1 MTNDGRYKYELHC
14 HTKEVSACGQVPAA
28 ELVRL
33 YREKGYDGVVI
44 TDHYSGLTFPL
55 LQKFQMRERVDNYLR
70 GYRSARDAAAD
81 DFTVLLGMELRG
93 YCSPIDFLVYGVS
106 EQMLRESG
114 NLLFRYSRRFYKTA
128 QQYGALVVA
137 AHPFRMRPF
146 KANPRFIDGAEIFN
160 GKESPEGNQRTVQWA
175 EQNGITL
182 RTAGSDFHRT
192 SHKNFS
198 GILTETP
205 IRTNEELL
213 RILRT
218 NAFEPITPDT
228 P

>member
-44 TDHYSGLTFPL
+44 TDHYSGLTYPGL
-55 LQKFQMRERVDNYLR
+55 RKFQMRSRTDSYLR
-70 GYRSARDAAAD
+70 GYRAALEAAPD
-81 DFTVLLGMELRG
+81 DFTVLLGMEKRAYL
-93 YCSPIDFLVYGVS
+93 SPIDFLVYGVS

-128 QQYGALVVA
+128 QKYGALVVA
-137 AHPFRMRPF
+137 AHPFRMNPF
-146 KANPRFIDGAEIFN
+146 KANPKFIDGAEIFN
-160 GKESPEGNQRTVQWA
+160 GKESSEGNRKAVQWA
-175 EQNGITL
+175 EQNGIPL
-182 RTAGSDFHRT
+182 RTAGSDFHRM

-213 RILRT
+213 RILCT
-218 NAFEPITPDT
+218 NAFEPITADT